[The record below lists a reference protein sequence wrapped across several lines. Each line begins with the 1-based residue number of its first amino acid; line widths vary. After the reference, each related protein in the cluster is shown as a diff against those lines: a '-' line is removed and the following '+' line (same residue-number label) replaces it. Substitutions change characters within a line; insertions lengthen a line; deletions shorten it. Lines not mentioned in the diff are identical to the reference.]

1 MAQHCHFCGKTPMS
15 GHRVSHANN
24 LTNRKWHINLK
35 SVRTV
40 VGGVSPAHLRL
51 HALHPVGQ
59 GLQAQ
64 AASQSGDRRRK
75 PRPPRRLSSR
85 RSE

>member
-15 GHRVSHANN
+15 GHRVSHAHN

-40 VGGVSPAHLRL
+40 VAGVAKR
-51 HALHPVGQ
+51 
-59 GLQAQ
+59 AQ
-64 AASQSGDRRRK
+64 ACTRCIRSGKVSKPAPRK
-75 PRPPRRLSSR
+75 RPAA
-85 RSE
+85 

>member
-24 LTNRKWHINLK
+24 LTNRKWHLNVK

-40 VGGVSPAHLRL
+40 VDGVSRR
-51 HALHPVGQ
+51 
-59 GLQAQ
+59 
-64 AASQSGDRRRK
+64 ASACTRCIRSGKVTKPK
-75 PRPPRRLSSR
+75 PRPKAAIATATATA
-85 RSE
+85 

>member
-15 GHRVSHANN
+15 GHRVSHAHN

-40 VGGVSPAHLRL
+40 VDGVSRRTQACTRCIRSGKVSKPAPRR
-51 HALHPVGQ
+51 
-59 GLQAQ
+59 Q
-64 AASQSGDRRRK
+64 AAAVAAPAKS
-75 PRPPRRLSSR
+75 
-85 RSE
+85 